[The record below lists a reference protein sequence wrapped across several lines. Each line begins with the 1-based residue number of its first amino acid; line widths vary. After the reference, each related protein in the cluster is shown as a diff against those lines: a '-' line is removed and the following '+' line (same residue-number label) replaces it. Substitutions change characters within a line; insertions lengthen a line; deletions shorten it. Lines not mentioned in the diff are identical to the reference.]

1 MELMGFFYAFIT
13 FSLLFGAPLGFATIF
28 NTASISV
35 VERSREFATL
45 RMIGYTNGEVAS
57 SLILENFVLGIVCIV
72 VGISIAYVSA
82 YLFYS
87 FFESELYLP
96 MVVYPRSFAITL
108 IAVFAVIM
116 LAFPL
121 SLRHVSKMD
130 IAKVTKRL

>member
-1 MELMGFFYAFIT
+1 
-13 FSLLFGAPLGFATIF
+13 
-28 NTASISV
+28 V

-45 RMIGYTNGEVAS
+45 RMIGYTNRKVSS
-57 SLILENFVLGIVCIV
+57 SLILENFVLGIVCIA

-87 FFESELYLP
+87 SFESELYLP

-130 IAKVTKRL
+130 IAKVTKRCELTLK